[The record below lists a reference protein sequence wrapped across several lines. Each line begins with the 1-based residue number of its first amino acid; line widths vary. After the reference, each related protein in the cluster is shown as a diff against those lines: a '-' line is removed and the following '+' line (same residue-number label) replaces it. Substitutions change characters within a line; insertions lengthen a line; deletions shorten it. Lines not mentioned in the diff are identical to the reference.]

1 MVLTDL
7 RDELHAALAIARKEL
22 QVELRYP
29 LSAMNGVLQPLYQF
43 LIPSLLLGATF
54 LVGGR
59 AIGFERTTGSDD
71 LAGFLFVGI
80 VIGALVGAAFWGV
93 GYSFKREMDGG
104 TLESGWLTPTRP
116 ATFVADRA
124 IGYFALA
131 AVTGAI
137 LLAIGAGLFGAQVA
151 LRIVA
156 TLPVLA
162 LTGVGLLGV
171 GYLVASVVL
180 RIKEP
185 NLVVDA
191 TDFLFAIG
199 SGVAFPV
206 LFLPEPMRLVALALP
221 TTYALD
227 LMRVSALGTTPLV
240 PEPLALTA
248 LAGLSLAWLVVGR
261 WAFGRTEHT
270 LRVRGTLGE
279 H

>member
-1 MVLTDL
+1 MRVDDVG
-7 RDELHAALAIARKEL
+7 DELRAALAIARKEL

-29 LSAMNGVLQPLYQF
+29 LSAINGILQPLYQF

-59 AIGFERTTGSDD
+59 AIGFERSTGTDD
-71 LAGFLFVGI
+71 LAGFLFVGML
-80 VIGALVGAAFWGV
+80 IGALAGAAFWGV

-104 TLESGWLTPTRP
+104 TLESSWLTPTRP
-116 ATFVADRA
+116 ATFVVGRA
-124 IGYFALA
+124 IGYFAMA

-137 LLAIGAGLFGAQVA
+137 LLAMGAVVFGAEVA
-151 LRIVA
+151 LGVVSV
-156 TLPVLA
+156 LPVLA
-162 LTGVGLLGV
+162 LSGVGLLGV
-171 GYLVASVVL
+171 GYLVAAVVL
-180 RIKEP
+180 RVKEP

-206 LFLPEPMRLVALALP
+206 LLLPEPMRLVALALP
-221 TTYALD
+221 TTYGLD
-227 LMRVSALGTTPLV
+227 LMRVGALGTEPLV
-240 PEPLALTA
+240 AAPIAWAA
-248 LAGLSLAWLVVGR
+248 LAGLSLAWLIVGR
-261 WAFGRTEHT
+261 WAFERTEHT